1 MQPNLSSEESTEK
14 KIGSV
19 LVVGGGIGGIQASLD
34 LAASGY
40 YVYLVE
46 ESPAIGGVMPQ
57 LDKTFPT
64 NDCSMCILSPKL
76 VECGRHHNI
85 QVMTH
90 SRVEDIQ
97 GTPGHFRVSVLR
109 EPSYVDAD
117 KCIGCGICA
126 EKCPAKVSN
135 AFDRGLSKRKAIYVP
150 YPQAV
155 PLLYTIDRPHCLYFK
170 KGKCRLCEKFC
181 PSKAIDFLQKQEET
195 VIHVGAVIMA
205 PGFNEFKVNSGRLTG
220 NGYTSL
226 ITQYGYDKYPN
237 VVTSVEFERILSAS
251 GPYKGHLLRP
261 SDQQPPGR
269 IAWIQCVG
277 SRDVTCNSGYCS
289 SVCCM
294 YAVKE
299 AVIAKEH
306 SSVPLD
312 VTIFFMDMRTHGK
325 GFDKYYERAKQEYG
339 VRFIRSKVYG
349 IEEKEGTH
357 NLSLRYA
364 AENGALRTEDFD
376 MVALSVG
383 LKPGNNAIR
392 LANRLGIDLN
402 EYQFC
407 RTHRFSPVT
416 TSRDGVFVCG
426 AFQGPKDIPETVM
439 QASGAAAASAAL
451 LSEVR
456 GQQVRKKEFLS
467 ERVVTGEPPRVGVF
481 VCRCGVNI
489 GDVVDVPD
497 VVKDAASLPNVV
509 FTDENLYACSQDTQE
524 TLKKRIAEH
533 RLNRVVVASCSPR
546 THEPVFQE
554 TLQEAGLNKHL
565 FEMANIR
572 DQCSWVHQKEP
583 ASATRKA
590 KDLVRMAVGKLRLAE
605 PLKPVSLET
614 TPAALVIGGGIAGM
628 TSALNLAEQGFEVHL
643 LEKAMSLGGTAKK
656 IYTTLEGDDVQ
667 AYVKEQ
673 VEKVTNHSLVHVH
686 LRASLEEVSGYI
698 GNFTTRIK
706 EGSKK
711 EIKEIRHGAVIIA
724 TGGEEYKPGD
734 YLYKK
739 NRKVLSVLELEKECA
754 KPSKKIRDCET
765 LVIIQCV
772 GSRDETNPYCSRVCC
787 SESIKCAL
795 LLKDLNPEMNI
806 YVLYRDIRTYAL
818 KEDFYR
824 KAREK
829 GILFIRY
836 DPESKPEVNAAKADG
851 KDILRVTVNE
861 PLLEEK
867 LVIDADLLALAIAT
881 VPPSVN
887 KDFSRLLKIPLDEDG
902 FFLEAH
908 MKLRPV
914 EFATDGIFMCGL
926 AHGPKFID
934 ESITQANAA
943 ASRAGCVLSKKVV
956 ELPGTVSF
964 VDGNRC
970 EGCGACERVCPF
982 GAIEVD
988 PEQKTAIVNDALC
1001 KGCGVCAASCRSNA
1015 INLHGFSNKQILEMI
1030 DSV

>member
-1 MQPNLSSEESTEK
+1 MD
-14 KIGSV
+14 
-19 LVVGGGIGGIQASLD
+19 AS
-34 LAASGY
+34 
-40 YVYLVE
+40 
-46 ESPAIGGVMPQ
+46 
-57 LDKTFPT
+57 
-64 NDCSMCILSPKL
+64 
-76 VECGRHHNI
+76 
-85 QVMTH
+85 
-90 SRVEDIQ
+90 
-97 GTPGHFRVSVLR
+97 
-109 EPSYVDAD
+109 DA
-117 KCIGCGICA
+117 
-126 EKCPAKVSN
+126 P
-135 AFDRGLSKRKAIYVP
+135 
-150 YPQAV
+150 
-155 PLLYTIDRPHCLYFK
+155 
-170 KGKCRLCEKFC
+170 
-181 PSKAIDFLQKQEET
+181 
-195 VIHVGAVIMA
+195 VIHEPDGCEECNQT
-205 PGFNEFKVNSGRLTG
+205 GFRGRTAIVEILA
-220 NGYTSL
+220 
-226 ITQYGYDKYPN
+226 IT
-237 VVTSVEFERILSAS
+237 EE
-251 GPYKGHLLRP
+251 
-261 SDQQPPGR
+261 
-269 IAWIQCVG
+269 
-277 SRDVTCNSGYCS
+277 
-289 SVCCM
+289 
-294 YAVKE
+294 
-299 AVIAKEH
+299 
-306 SSVPLD
+306 LD
-312 VTIFFMDMRTHGK
+312 
-325 GFDKYYERAKQEYG
+325 E
-339 VRFIRSKVYG
+339 
-349 IEEKEGTH
+349 
-357 NLSLRYA
+357 
-364 AENGALRTEDFD
+364 
-376 MVALSVG
+376 
-383 LKPGNNAIR
+383 
-392 LANRLGIDLN
+392 
-402 EYQFC
+402 
-407 RTHRFSPVT
+407 
-416 TSRDGVFVCG
+416 
-426 AFQGPKDIPETVM
+426 
-439 QASGAAAASAAL
+439 
-451 LSEVR
+451 
-456 GQQVRKKEFLS
+456 
-467 ERVVTGEPPRVGVF
+467 
-481 VCRCGVNI
+481 
-489 GDVVDVPD
+489 
-497 VVKDAASLPNVV
+497 
-509 FTDENLYACSQDTQE
+509 
-524 TLKKRIAEH
+524 
-533 RLNRVVVASCSPR
+533 
-546 THEPVFQE
+546 
-554 TLQEAGLNKHL
+554 
-565 FEMANIR
+565 
-572 DQCSWVHQKEP
+572 
-583 ASATRKA
+583 
-590 KDLVRMAVGKLRLAE
+590 
-605 PLKPVSLET
+605 
-614 TPAALVIGGGIAGM
+614 
-628 TSALNLAEQGFEVHL
+628 
-643 LEKAMSLGGTAKK
+643 
-656 IYTTLEGDDVQ
+656 
-667 AYVKEQ
+667 
-673 VEKVTNHSLVHVH
+673 
-686 LRASLEEVSGYI
+686 
-698 GNFTTRIK
+698 
-706 EGSKK
+706 
-711 EIKEIRHGAVIIA
+711 IIA